1 MVLTHVH
8 CNWLNQSWLNNPHVF
23 QCTLSEVT
31 PAQIPMVLCLSLCEW
46 TIEAF
51 IFKYWLPRCI
61 VWSLE
66 KLIMANGRKSQTN
79 CQSWK
84 AICGRLWSWSRVV
97 RVPLT
102 DSVSDNKPKSPTKPK
117 PVVITGL
124 TVRLTTL
131 DFWVWRLRSTALR
144 ASLTHSC
151 KMKLIAKLFE
161 GKNTE
166 IPLDNEDHHYIFPGL
181 PFSAPAQLIFSYHF
195 VLPVL
200 PIHFPAQSNILFLKL
215 LLLLFGERCTCA

>member
-1 MVLTHVH
+1 
-8 CNWLNQSWLNNPHVF
+8 
-23 QCTLSEVT
+23 
-31 PAQIPMVLCLSLCEW
+31 
-46 TIEAF
+46 
-51 IFKYWLPRCI
+51 
-61 VWSLE
+61 
-66 KLIMANGRKSQTN
+66 MATSRKSQTN
-79 CQSWK
+79 CQRKQVGELKLWYTLSWK
-84 AICGRLWSWSRVV
+84 AICRRLWSWSRMV

-215 LLLLFGERCTCA
+215 LLLLFGERCTCAEHTNTVRPLQTHWGHWNFTEGLF